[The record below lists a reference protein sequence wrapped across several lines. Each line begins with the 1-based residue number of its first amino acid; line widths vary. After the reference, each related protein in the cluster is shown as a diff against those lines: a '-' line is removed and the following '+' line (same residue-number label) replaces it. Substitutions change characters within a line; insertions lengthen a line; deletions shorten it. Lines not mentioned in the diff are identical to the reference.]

1 MLKRG
6 QAPIEAVSEGTSAT
20 MTGTYAETFPH
31 NTSCSHALPSS
42 SWYHYWI
49 AATTRLGAAEESGIR
64 RGGAS
69 VWIRQ
74 DHGWREDRLD
84 LISDRSGGGVPSMQE
99 TETAD
104 EEEPIATKAADG
116 RRRHHQIISH
126 SGNPTFLQFL
136 QFLGPPSPSLLRS
149 FHPSHSRSYVR
160 SISYPALRS
169 NPSDPTYSKA
179 AAAAMPCSM
188 LPLPVVPSLRRH
200 YSDSIPAGNKLNR
213 PAGSAAG
220 DEANFCRIFRR
231 SDSMSS
237 HVNSMN
243 FYVVSIEY
251 APLVAWCKENAGNL
265 RPRAK
270 AFHFH
275 EVHSWRAS
283 QFDSPCPPRHEDVA
297 FPLSRAEL
305 LRMFVEVLVLPDTQS
320 WLLLFLSFMLG

>member
-1 MLKRG
+1 M
-6 QAPIEAVSEGTSAT
+6 
-20 MTGTYAETFPH
+20 
-31 NTSCSHALPSS
+31 
-42 SWYHYWI
+42 
-49 AATTRLGAAEESGIR
+49 
-64 RGGAS
+64 
-69 VWIRQ
+69 
-74 DHGWREDRLD
+74 
-84 LISDRSGGGVPSMQE
+84 
-99 TETAD
+99 
-104 EEEPIATKAADG
+104 
-116 RRRHHQIISH
+116 RRRRRRPAAPDNIPFWKSDFSAVLAIF
-126 SGNPTFLQFL
+126 GA
-136 QFLGPPSPSLLRS
+136 PSPSLLRS

-320 WLLLFLSFMLG
+320 SWLFLLSLKNWMYHYGEMLSVLSSSCGSQWRHSESREKS